1 MNFQDLDGL
10 VLLSRRRAR
19 DEKATVRKSGLQLME
34 AILLMCVRGS
44 GGAPPQ
50 LPTEAD
56 IEAIEVATADPLVT
70 PLPFSLYVRGTP
82 WYDTNSALGKC

>member
-1 MNFQDLDGL
+1 M
-10 VLLSRRRAR
+10 LLSRRRAR

-34 AILLMCVRGS
+34 AILLMCVRGA

-56 IEAIEVATADPLVT
+56 IEAIETATADPLVT
-70 PLPFSLYVRGTP
+70 PPPTNPTLQAAPSLGE
-82 WYDTNSALGKC
+82 KCCQ